1 VYLAEPQPT
10 QSARKATKPAP
21 APSALAS
28 EICLLERD
36 VAAGRRMLP
45 HLSSDSLWRVTLF
58 DEPKALLERLE
69 RSPRSVHVVVVADEL
84 DNAGC
89 ATLLR
94 HVQKNHPELIRVVLT
109 EGGGLDVFRRVPYAH
124 QLLRRSATPV
134 ELSAAL
140 ARCLELRALVGRAE
154 VRALVSSSNAMPA
167 APKLYAELID
177 LLADPRCSMLK
188 VVSVI
193 ERDVAM
199 STRLMQ
205 LVSSAFFGMA
215 TQITSLGACVGY
227 LGLEAIRSLVLSA
240 EITQLFPG
248 SVPGLSVDQIHARA
262 LATSRLARRLA
273 SRWADEAQAFV
284 AGLLHGVGQLV
295 LASRAP
301 ARFAEAIEL
310 RHQRGLTQAEAEQS
324 VLGATSAEVAAYLL
338 ALWGQPL
345 EVVRAIAHQD
355 MPEVC
360 EPSQPGLATVI
371 YLSKRLS
378 LNVDAPLGAAS
389 PAENTLNEAFLAR
402 VGVLEGLPQAREVA
416 RRLAS

>member
-1 VYLAEPQPT
+1 M
-10 QSARKATKPAP
+10 
-21 APSALAS
+21 PS
-28 EICLLERD
+28 
-36 VAAGRRMLP
+36 
-45 HLSSDSLWRVTLF
+45 LSSDARARVTVF
-58 DEPKALLERLE
+58 DEPAAVLARLE
-69 RSPRSVHVVVVADEL
+69 RGPGSAHVVVVADEL
-84 DNAGC
+84 DNLGC
-89 ATLLR
+89 PTLLR
-94 HVQKNHPELIRVVLT
+94 QVQKNHPEVIRVVLT
-109 EGGGLDVFRRVPYAH
+109 ELGGLDVFRRIPYAH
-124 QLLRRSATPV
+124 QFFRRSATAS

-140 ARCLELRALVGRAE
+140 ARCLELRTLLARGEL
-154 VRALVSSSNAMPA
+154 RALVSSSNALPA
-167 APKLYAELID
+167 APRLYAELID

-205 LVSSAFFGMA
+205 LVSSAFFGMSS
-215 TQITSLGACVGY
+215 QITSLGACVGY

-240 EITQLFPG
+240 EISQLFPG
-248 SVPGLSVDQIHARA
+248 SVPGLSVEEIHNRS

-273 SRWADEAQAFV
+273 SHWADEGQAFV

-301 ARFAEAIEL
+301 ARFAEALEL
-310 RHQRGLTQAEAEQS
+310 KNLRGITQTEAEQA

-345 EVVRAIAHQD
+345 DVVRAIAHQD

-371 YLSKRLS
+371 YLGKRLS
-378 LNVDAPLGAAS
+378 QNVDAPLGAAS
-389 PAENTLNEAFLAR
+389 TAENTLNESFLAK
-402 VGVLEGLPQAREVA
+402 VGALDGLPQAREVA